1 MTSAQA
7 VQPPERT
14 KRRAHGCLTSIVV
27 TIVVVALLLAW
38 YIHEIDSELSG
49 DKAAAQFE
57 RAQDRFGDRAGV
69 LSMYYDEFGN
79 TTMELAPVAV
89 VTEEYED
96 LSQDAASYFE
106 RRNDGEV
113 TLRIDQTELT
123 LDDDDDAAR
132 RLGLRLVDQLRSFD
146 GLQEVSIS
154 AATHRATVQ
163 VYDDLDRSALS
174 LYRDVQEACA
184 VVAPGE
190 DVSVSVIGWGVPRGH
205 VSDELDYN
213 NDAGEDQDR
222 SADLSREIAIYQRY
236 ARKYEVVVVYIR
248 PADVTL
254 MIDGNTADAR
264 SDARRDSGSS
274 GIKIEIE
281 TDPPEAG

>member
-1 MTSAQA
+1 MTSEQT
-7 VQPPERT
+7 VQPQERT
-14 KRRAHGCLTSIVV
+14 TRRTHGCLTSVV
-27 TIVVVALLLAW
+27 ATVVVVALLLAW
-38 YIHEIDSELSG
+38 LNHEINSVLSG

-69 LSMYYDEFGN
+69 LRMSHDEFGN

-96 LSQDAASYFE
+96 LARDAAAYFE

-123 LDDDDDAAR
+123 LEDNDDAAR
-132 RLGLRLVDQLRSFD
+132 RLGLRLVDQLRSLD

-154 AATHRATVQ
+154 ASTHHPSVQ
-163 VYDDLDRSALS
+163 VYDGLDRSVLS

-184 VVAPGE
+184 VIAPDEGVT
-190 DVSVSVIGWGVPRGH
+190 VSVSGWGVPRGH
-205 VSDELDYN
+205 VSDELDYDY
-213 NDAGEDQDR
+213 DADEDQDR

-236 ARKYEVVVVYIR
+236 ARTYEVIEVYIR
-248 PADVTL
+248 PTDVTL
-254 MIDGNTADAR
+254 TIDGNTADAR
-264 SDARRDSGSS
+264 SDARRDSGS
-274 GIKIEIE
+274 GGIEITIDPAE
-281 TDPPEAG
+281 TG